1 MTMTT
6 LSERIATKTAQANRG
21 VEEVR
26 LIRLAIDGL
35 SDELYGVKRELQE
48 SDNTRLL
55 DCINTNL
62 ADITF
67 TLGRLCDIIAQKKEG
82 N

>member
-1 MTMTT
+1 MTT
-6 LSERIATKTAQANRG
+6 LSEKIAKKQAKLKKA
-21 VEEVR
+21 EETH
-26 LIRLAIDGL
+26 LIRMAIDGL

-48 SDNTRLL
+48 SDNTRIL

-67 TLGRLCDIIAQKKEG
+67 TLGKLCDIIAQQKEG

>member
-1 MTMTT
+1 MKSLT
-6 LSERIATKTAQANRG
+6 EKIVAKQAKLKKA
-21 VEEVR
+21 EETH

-48 SDNTRLL
+48 SDNTRIL

-67 TLGRLCDIIAQKKEG
+67 TLGRLCDIIAQQKEG
-82 N
+82 K

>member
-1 MTMTT
+1 MTT
-6 LSERIATKTAQANRG
+6 LSEKIATKTAQAKAGGEADR
-21 VEEVR
+21 
-26 LIRLAIDGL
+26 IRMAIDGL

-67 TLGRLCDIIAQKKEG
+67 TLGRLCDIIAQQKEG

>member
-67 TLGRLCDIIAQKKEG
+67 TLGKLCDIIAQQKEG

>member
-1 MTMTT
+1 MTT
-6 LSERIATKTAQANRG
+6 LSEKIATKTAQANRG

-67 TLGRLCDIIAQKKEG
+67 TLGKLCDIIAQQKEG

>member
-1 MTMTT
+1 MTT
-6 LSERIATKTAQANRG
+6 LSEKIATKTAQAKAG
-21 VEEVR
+21 SEVDR
-26 LIRLAIDGL
+26 VRMAIDGL

-48 SDNTRLL
+48 SENTRIL
-55 DCINTNL
+55 DSINTNL

-67 TLGRLCDIIAQKKEG
+67 TLGRLCDIIAQQKEG